1 MTLTE
6 LFERA
11 LQICGYITTIYAA
24 AVLLIRPLRKRVL
37 GTKQIEDGQKC
48 LLRSD
53 MLRTYY
59 HHREEHSIRQYEYEN
74 FEFEYRAYKA
84 LGGNSFIDKIYSE
97 VKGWE
102 VLT

>member
-1 MTLTE
+1 MDTINI
-6 LFERA
+6 
-11 LQICGYITTIYAA
+11 LQSILQACGYITTIYAA
-24 AVLLIRPLRKRVL
+24 AVLLIRPLRRHVL

-53 MLRTYY
+53 MLHTYY
-59 HHREEHSIRQYEYEN
+59 RHREEHTIRQYEYEN
-74 FEFEYRAYKA
+74 FEFAYRAYKA

-97 VKGWE
+97 VKEWE